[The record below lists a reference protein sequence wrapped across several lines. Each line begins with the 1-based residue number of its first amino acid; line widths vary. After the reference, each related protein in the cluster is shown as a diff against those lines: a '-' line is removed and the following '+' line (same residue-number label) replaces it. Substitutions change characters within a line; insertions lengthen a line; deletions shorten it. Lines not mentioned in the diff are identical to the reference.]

1 MAILEA
7 QDKMVTEI
15 ESEVDVQV
23 NLNHDGLTFSL
34 YIDEEHLLFDAM
46 IYELK
51 ASTYF
56 IYEDMKYNYTVN
68 NYQ

>member
-1 MAILEA
+1 MDFKNNFDLVMKEL
-7 QDKMVTEI
+7 KEI
-15 ESEVDVQV
+15 KYV
-23 NLNHDGLTFSL
+23 

-56 IYEDMKYNYTVN
+56 IYETIKYKYTICN
-68 NYQ
+68 N